1 MTKDLFI
8 KLCEELGRDPTDDEM
23 ADAASRVI
31 DGMDWWEYQDEAII
45 LSKPKRSD

>member
-23 ADAASRVI
+23 ADAAADQINNAMNHR
-31 DGMDWWEYQDEAII
+31 DDQLFNGEQE
-45 LSKPKRSD
+45 